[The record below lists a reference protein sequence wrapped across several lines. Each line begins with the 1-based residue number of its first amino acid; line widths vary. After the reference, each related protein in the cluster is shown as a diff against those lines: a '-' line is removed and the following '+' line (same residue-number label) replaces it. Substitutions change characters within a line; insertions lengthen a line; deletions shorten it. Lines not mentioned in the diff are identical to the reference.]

1 MEKMQAASGAHMVC
15 AASAVFPPEVYIGI
29 AHDGVT
35 GAACAISANFVVL
48 DAAVFAKTL
57 LGFGEDVA
65 TFLRG
70 KQPKNV
76 VIVGEMKD
84 TDMARRLGRLE
95 GIAHAVTRSHPGMVE
110 PTWLCAHMARAH
122 GMNGTV
128 RSADEIS
135 KRLAPAASVHAC
147 STSSKAWSLALLAAL
162 LAVHQDFLAG
172 DN

>member
-1 MEKMQAASGAHMVC
+1 MEKIQAASDMRMVC

-48 DAAVFAKTL
+48 DAAVFSKTL

-70 KQPKNV
+70 KQPKSV
-76 VIVGEMKD
+76 VIVGETKD
-84 TDMARRLGRLE
+84 ADMARRIGRLE
-95 GIAHAVTRSHPGMVE
+95 GIAHAVTRLHPGLVD
-110 PTWLCAHMARAH
+110 PPWLCAHMARAH
-122 GMNGTV
+122 GLNGTT

-135 KRLAPAASVHAC
+135 KLLAPAASMHAC
-147 STSSKAWSLALLAAL
+147 STASKEWSLALLAAL
-162 LAVHQDFLAG
+162 LAVHQDF
-172 DN
+172 